1 MRAIKNRERA
11 KAGFTLI
18 EMLVVTVIIA
28 ILLSLVSM
36 AVFSAYEKARVT
48 RIGVEINQLALA
60 MTAFQAKHSI
70 GFPPTNLVV
79 TDPPSNNDPLLRY
92 VQKLF
97 PRYQSASTT
106 LYADLDGQGINV
118 TTFDPGQSLV
128 FWLVGFSGNP
138 AAPFANHAVR
148 MGLAPGTEAP
158 EYDFDPDRLLDGRY
172 YPQIAGDIAGL
183 GEQNAFLYFD
193 ASNWYGGNK
202 ADGAAAGDVLEY
214 DPDQAGAL
222 LGFRPYRNGTI
233 TATPYNNNSFQIISA
248 GLDKKLGQGTGY
260 GTAAGK
266 DESWSFFDCLEAT
279 DPDERC
285 EWDAD
290 NIANF
295 TEGKTMLEFSG
306 P

>member
-106 LYADLDGQGINV
+106 LYADLTAEGINV
-118 TTFDPGQSLV
+118 TDFDPGYSLV
-128 FWLVGFSGNP
+128 FWLVGFSGDP
-138 AAPFANHAVR
+138 ASPFLNHGDR
-148 MGLAPGTEAP
+148 MGLGGVPPNLVAAQ
-158 EYDFDPDRLLDGRY
+158 YDFDADRMRFGRY
-172 YPQIAGDIAGL
+172 FPQIAGGVDDLYTFTDTDTDNVWDAGETFD
-183 GEQNAFLYFD
+183 GRNALLYFD
-193 ASNWYGGNK
+193 ASNWYGGNRPDTGTN
-202 ADGAAAGDVLEY
+202 AVLQYNPAGS
-214 DPDQAGAL
+214 A
-222 LGFRPYRNGTI
+222 LGFRPYRNG
-233 TATPYNNNSFQIISA
+233 
-248 GLDKKLGQGTGY
+248 
-260 GTAAGK
+260 
-266 DESWSFFDCLEAT
+266 
-279 DPDERC
+279 
-285 EWDAD
+285 D
-290 NIANF
+290 N
-295 TEGKTMLEFSG
+295 TE